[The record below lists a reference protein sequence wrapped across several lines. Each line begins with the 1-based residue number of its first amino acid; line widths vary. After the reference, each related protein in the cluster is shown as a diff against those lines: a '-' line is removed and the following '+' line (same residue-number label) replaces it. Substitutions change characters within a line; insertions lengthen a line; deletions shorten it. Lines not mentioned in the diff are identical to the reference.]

1 MIKTLICTDRDG
13 TLVYDAKDHL
23 FLGRDDEWKSKVKI
37 LPHVIEGIKVLNTI
51 PDSVVY
57 MITNQA
63 GVAIS
68 DFPLLTLERAHEVCR
83 YILEM
88 IKDMGGHI
96 DGYFLCPHANRAYV
110 EEHGQYHFD
119 ETLVCECSCI
129 KPNSGMVFDALK
141 SEKAYPEDLDIYVIG
156 DRATDVETALEV
168 NGTGILVPFEN
179 QPGEDGKVKN
189 LKDQAH
195 ISIAQNLLEAAEFIS
210 RRYHSG

>member
-13 TLVYDAKDHL
+13 TLVYDAKGHL
-23 FLGRDDEWKSKVKI
+23 FLGRDNEWKSKVRI
-37 LPHVIEGIKVLNTI
+37 LHHVIDGIKVLNTI

-83 YILEM
+83 YIVGM
-88 IKDMGGHI
+88 IKDMGGRI

-119 ETLVCECSCI
+119 ENLVCECSCI
-129 KPNSGMVFDALK
+129 KPGPGMVFDALK
-141 SEKAYPEDLDIYVIG
+141 SEKASPEGLDIYVIG

-179 QPGEDGKVKN
+179 QPGEDEKVKK
-189 LKDQAH
+189 LKDQSH
-195 ISIAQNLLEAAEFIS
+195 ISIAQDFLEAAEFIS
-210 RRYHSG
+210 RRYRSG